1 MAVLET
7 GVGVWAFDGLV
18 GAPRIEQAG
27 GRLVLAD
34 ENGRLAVLFG
44 EPERA
49 CAGRRPRAGVA
60 LVAVAVPGVADLFVQ
75 EALWTA
81 WDILRS

>member
-18 GAPRIEQAG
+18 GAPRIEEAD

-44 EPERA
+44 EPERGA
-49 CAGRRPRAGVA
+49 PGKGTRRLA
-60 LVAVAVPGVADLFVQ
+60 LVAVGVPGVADLFVQ

-81 WDILRS
+81 WDILR